1 MLVQFLVVLIY
12 STPSGPF
19 SLHSMLSPHTKERR
33 EQQKSDCFA
42 PGLLQKGHWVVI
54 VRMQRLARHPVFSRP
69 RSPLS
74 TSLHA
79 CGFSLSAQSLHAGA
93 CVSLSLCVQNLLSIR
108 ANLSPIAWRLSMKNA
123 EARRTALSLDTS
135 GIGAK
140 TIRLILADEIFP
152 PKFSTPS

>member
-1 MLVQFLVVLIY
+1 
-12 STPSGPF
+12 
-19 SLHSMLSPHTKERR
+19 MLSPHTKERR

-42 PGLLQKGHWVVI
+42 PGLLQKGRWVVI

-79 CGFSLSAQSLHAGA
+79 CGFSLSAQSLHVGA
-93 CVSLSLCVQNLLSIR
+93 CVSLSVQNLLSIR

-123 EARRTALSLDTS
+123 EARRTSSSLDTG